1 MKTVLAPGAP
11 WPNWEEL
18 NEQAKAKPKP
28 KPKRKKPKPR
38 IKVAISCDGL
48 DFFAE
53 ARDQI
58 ASGRAKRNPNYY
70 RKEAKTI

>member
-11 WPNWEEL
+11 WPNWEKI
-18 NEQAKAKPKP
+18 NEQPKE
-28 KPKRKKPKPR
+28 KKPYRSKPR
-38 IKVAISCDGL
+38 EPRKPLAVPSNGL

-53 ARDQI
+53 AREQI

-70 RKEAKTI
+70 RAKDKSN

>member
-18 NEQAKAKPKP
+18 NEKPKEK
-28 KPKRKKPKPR
+28 KPYRSPRPKPR
-38 IKVAISCDGL
+38 PVAVSSSGL

-53 ARDQI
+53 AREQI
-58 ASGRAKRNPNYY
+58 ASGRAKRNPNYD
-70 RKEAKTI
+70 RK